1 MEKIPDFKDKVLGV
15 IEDTQNGEKKYAR
28 LNKPYPVPIVSVAR
42 SPLKTPED
50 TMVGKSI
57 VFSVERVARRIEQLL
72 HGKNCLVIGY
82 GKVGRG
88 IAIDLKHRNAHVQLY
103 DNDAIQ
109 RVRADGH
116 GYDVVH
122 NLDQIENCDYVF
134 CATGSGSLG
143 SEEFKRVKDGCFI
156 STATSSDEEFQD
168 GALNGFSKLS
178 MGRESGLFR
187 YESANGK
194 SFYLVN
200 DGKAANFL
208 DNAVVA
214 EYIYLVQAE
223 IIRAVDLL
231 VEESSRNKEQKYIQ
245 MLNNDERRKIA
256 DLWESVFR

>member
-1 MEKIPDFKDKVLGV
+1 
-15 IEDTQNGEKKYAR
+15 
-28 LNKPYPVPIVSVAR
+28 
-42 SPLKTPED
+42 
-50 TMVGKSI
+50 MVGKSI